1 MRLEHENKHLMNVVE
16 NLRTSTPD
24 CRSRQ
29 LEEENRSLSEN
40 MLEYKTTISKLTK
53 VGVVVGA
60 AIIAVVVT
68 LALILSG

>member
-1 MRLEHENKHLMNVVE
+1 MENENKHLMNVVE

-24 CRSRQ
+24 GRARQ
-29 LEEENRSLSEN
+29 LEEENRTLSESI
-40 MLEYKTTISKLTK
+40 LEYKTTVSKLTK

-68 LALILSG
+68 LALILSV